1 MIISR
6 RDSSELTR
14 ARELLEKDRV
24 AIKIATLFG
33 DVAEKIIRCC
43 PPAVYRSVENS
54 CIVGLEKAWEFSTAT
69 MEEPEQAPKS
79 EQQYRGYAIWSGALG
94 GAGIVTLFAEL
105 PVTTVIMM
113 RAVADIARSEGED
126 FRCFDTKIACLQAFA
141 LGGDIID
148 HRTGT
153 TGYYASRILLEKPL
167 GESTRYIAKK
177 GAVGMGAPFA
187 VQLAAKVSAKYQT
200 WLSAKAATGVIP
212 VAGAFMGAAVNV
224 MYINYVHEKARG
236 HFIVRRLERKYGAE
250 AVREKYA
257 VVGACAE
264 EKKNGITPPSD
275 EQIDRIIRKYMYAAM
290 GCGLLPFPLL
300 DFFTITG
307 IQVALLMQLA
317 KKHHITFSKYRI
329 KNLIGALLG
338 GAVSTGAG
346 IRIGRSLAKM
356 TPGFGQTVVA
366 ATTSAT
372 AGAST
377 YAIGKV
383 FHRHFVQGGTFL
395 TFDPEKSRVFYEE
408 VFSERYKSCNPCAHL
423 KTD

>member
-6 RDSSELTR
+6 KDLLELTR
-14 ARELLEKDRV
+14 AKELLERDSI
-24 AIKIATLFG
+24 AIKLATLFC
-33 DVAEKIIRCC
+33 DVAEKIVRCC
-43 PPAVYRSVENS
+43 PPSVRQSVENS
-54 CIVGLEKAWEFSTAT
+54 CVVGLEKTWELAMTT
-69 MEEPEQAPKS
+69 MGEPEDAPKT
-79 EQQYRGYAIWSGALG
+79 EQQHCGYAIWSGALG

-105 PVTTVIMM
+105 PVTTIIMM
-113 RAVADIARSEGED
+113 RAVADVARSEGED

-141 LGGDIID
+141 LGGDITD
-148 HRTGT
+148 HHTGT

-177 GAVGMGAPFA
+177 GAAGMGAPFA
-187 VQLAAKVSAKYQT
+187 VQLAAKISVKYQT
-200 WLSAKAATGVIP
+200 WLSAKAAAGIVP
-212 VAGAFMGAAVNV
+212 VAGAAMGAAVNV
-224 MYINYVHEKARG
+224 VYINYVHEKARG

-250 AVREKYA
+250 AVLEKYA

-264 EKKNGITPPSD
+264 EKKNAICPPSD
-275 EQIDRIIRKYMYAAM
+275 EQINKIIKRHMYAAM
-290 GCGLLPFPLL
+290 GGGLLPFPLL
-300 DFFTITG
+300 DFLTITG

-317 KKHHITFSKYRI
+317 KKHHITFSTYRI

-408 VFSERYKSCNPCAHL
+408 VFSERYKSCNLSAHL
-423 KTD
+423 KTG